1 MNGIQVFALDETQAG
16 CLIVPL
22 DHDAAVQPE
31 MIAGDLLGNPAFR
44 TRLELKNLC
53 ALLFADDQ
61 A

>member
-1 MNGIQVFALDETQAG
+1 
-16 CLIVPL
+16 
-22 DHDAAVQPE
+22 
-31 MIAGDLLGNPAFR
+31 MIAGDLFGHPAFR